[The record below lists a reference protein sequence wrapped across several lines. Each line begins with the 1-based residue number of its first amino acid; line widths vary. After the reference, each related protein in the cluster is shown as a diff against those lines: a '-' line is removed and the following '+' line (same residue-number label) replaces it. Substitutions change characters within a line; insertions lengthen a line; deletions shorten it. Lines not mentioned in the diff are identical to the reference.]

1 MTTLRYPVSTRH
13 AFALAFDLAVRRD
26 PVHSLLVPLLLRS
39 PWIVTIAM
47 LPPMEDSDQPLG
59 VLLLSTLAS
68 AGDFLMLLVT
78 TAMQRF
84 RARSVF
90 NTPLTTHPAPAIDC
104 YAQGLGRV
112 PWLLLTE
119 VVRNALLI
127 FATFFFIIPGIYL
140 GYRLAFSTEAVVLN
154 ESHMAG
160 ALQRSFKL
168 TEKRFERWFEM
179 CVLSVLLILGA
190 ALLTAI
196 LAVTIRGLEVST
208 WVVVLWLLVVALTPV
223 IQYAWTFFYL
233 RLVEVEDPPIQ
244 EVGPMY
250 ATATPP
256 VAEAPAGNGGPH
268 ITNGTPATPPPAAV

>member
-1 MTTLRYPVSTRH
+1 MSSLRYPISTRH

-47 LPPMEDSDQPLG
+47 LPPMDESDQPMR

-68 AGDFLMLLVT
+68 AGDFLMLLLT

-90 NTPLTTHPAPAIDC
+90 NTPITARPAPAIDC
-104 YAQGLGRV
+104 YAQGLGRIL
-112 PWLLLTE
+112 WLLLTE
-119 VVRNALLI
+119 VVRNLLLV
-127 FATFFFIIPGIYL
+127 FATFFFIVPGIYL

-154 ESHMAG
+154 EPHMAG
-160 ALQRSFKL
+160 SLQRSFKL
-168 TEKRFERWFEM
+168 TEKRFERWLEM
-179 CVLSVLLILGA
+179 VALSVLMILGA

-196 LAVTIRGLEVST
+196 LAVTIQGIGIAT
-208 WVVVLWLLVVALTPV
+208 WVVVLWLLVVALTPT

-250 ATATPP
+250 ATSLPAA
-256 VAEAPAGNGGPH
+256 VDVPAGNGGPA
-268 ITNGTPATPPPAAV
+268 ITNGAPVGPPPAVV